1 MKTIQIIL
9 IQLMIMS
16 NTLYAQNHQHHQ
28 GEANS
33 YMNQSQFDKLVERF
47 ENAER
52 VQWQKPEQVIA
63 FLELSKEKVVLD
75 IGAGTGYFVFR
86 IANLCKQVIATDVDN
101 RFLEY
106 IEKKNQTE
114 QYSNIVTRKAEY
126 NTPPVLENE
135 ADIVYNVNV
144 YHHIENRKLYFEQ
157 LYQKMKKGSSLV
169 IVDFKKGDFPQG
181 PPDSMKLSEK
191 QVWEELKSVGFKKI
205 KIDVKMLPYQ
215 YMIKVKK

>member
-1 MKTIQIIL
+1 MKVIQIL
-9 IQLMIMS
+9 GVLWMAFS
-16 NTLYAQNHQHHQ
+16 NSLYAQHHQHQ
-28 GEANS
+28 GEANN

-47 ENAER
+47 ENPER
-52 VQWQKPEQVIA
+52 AQWQKPDKVIS
-63 FLELSKEKVVLD
+63 FLGVSKEKTIID

-86 IANLCKQVIATDVDN
+86 IANLCKQIIATDVDS

-114 QYSNIVTRKAEY
+114 KHANISIRKAEY
-126 NTPPVLENE
+126 DTPPVLKNE

-144 YHHIENRKLYFEQ
+144 YHHIENRKKYLEK
-157 LYQKMKKGSSLV
+157 LYQQMKNGSTLV
-169 IVDFKKGDFPQG
+169 IIDFKKGDFPQG

-205 KIDVKMLPYQ
+205 KIDTKTLPYQ

>member
-1 MKTIQIIL
+1 MKVIQIL
-9 IQLMIMS
+9 GVLWMTFS
-16 NTLYAQNHQHHQ
+16 NSLYAQHHQHQ
-28 GEANS
+28 GEANN

-47 ENAER
+47 ENPER
-52 VQWQKPEQVIA
+52 AQWQKPDKVIS
-63 FLELSKEKVVLD
+63 FLGVSKEKTIID

-86 IANLCKQVIATDVDN
+86 IANLCKQIIATDVDS

-114 QYSNIVTRKAEY
+114 KHANISIRKAEY
-126 NTPPVLENE
+126 DTPPVLKNE

-144 YHHIENRKLYFEQ
+144 YHHIENRKKYLEK
-157 LYQKMKKGSSLV
+157 LYQQMKNGSTLV
-169 IVDFKKGDFPQG
+169 IIDFKKGDFPQG

-205 KIDVKMLPYQ
+205 KIDTKTLPYQ

>member
-1 MKTIQIIL
+1 
-9 IQLMIMS
+9 MS
-16 NTLYAQNHQHHQ
+16 SILYAQNHQNHQ
-28 GEANS
+28 GEANN

-63 FLELSKEKVVLD
+63 FLGLSKEKIVLD

-106 IEKKNQTE
+106 IEKKNQTAKH
-114 QYSNIVTRKAEY
+114 SNIVTRKAEY
-126 NTPPVLENE
+126 NTPPILENE

-144 YHHIENRKLYFEQ
+144 YHHIENRKQYFEQ
-157 LYQKMKKGSSLV
+157 LYQKMKKGSTLV

-205 KIDVKMLPYQ
+205 KIDVKTLPYQ